1 MNAKCKVL
9 FLCRANSA
17 RSIMAESLLRQLAPD
32 RFEAFSAGVEP
43 AARVHPL
50 TIAQLSS
57 TIADIHLLQPKSWQ
71 RFVDAD
77 APRMDVIVAMCDE
90 ADEAH
95 APNFPGSPVFCRW
108 TFDDPLAE
116 FATEDLQKQAFER
129 VFRQILRRIS
139 VFIALPLQ
147 SMNADEQV
155 LAVNAHQEAD
165 RSGADSAS

>member
-43 AARVHPL
+43 ADQVHRL
-50 TIAQLSS
+50 TIAHLSS
-57 TIADIHLLQPKSWQ
+57 TIADINILQPKSWLG
-71 RFVDAD
+71 FAGGD
-77 APRMDVIVAMCDE
+77 APPMDVIVAMCDE
-90 ADEAH
+90 ADEEH

-108 TFDDPLAE
+108 TFEDPLAE
-116 FATEDLQKQAFER
+116 FANEDLQKQVFER
-129 VFRQILRRIS
+129 VFRQILRRVS

-147 SMNADEQV
+147 SMNVDEQV
-155 LAVNAHQEAD
+155 LAVNAQLEAGHA
-165 RSGADSAS
+165 GAGSAP